1 MRSVVFLETPVFTRR
16 IRELAD
22 DEDYRRLQVRLLLD
36 PEAGDLIAGSGGLR
50 KVRMAVRG
58 RGKRGGARIIYYWIG
73 SRSLIYL
80 LLAATLFWSFINTPM
95 DIINAGYS
103 TEDWKVFGIIA
114 LISILIPY
122 SLYYYG
128 LKHIQSSKAIIISTL
143 EPVIAI
149 IAEWLFLNG
158 RMGPLQIIGACS
170 VISAIVL
177 LQKDSRETE
186 PIIVSE

>member
-80 LLAATLFWSFINTPM
+80 LLAYAKNEQDDLGEGQLKTLR
-95 DIINAGYS
+95 
-103 TEDWKVFGIIA
+103 A
-114 LISILIPY
+114 LVRQEL
-122 SLYYYG
+122 G
-128 LKHIQSSKAIIISTL
+128 
-143 EPVIAI
+143 
-149 IAEWLFLNG
+149 
-158 RMGPLQIIGACS
+158 
-170 VISAIVL
+170 
-177 LQKDSRETE
+177 
-186 PIIVSE
+186 